1 MKYFLLFKYQN
12 NLNIIQENQNDE
24 IIVNYN
30 EENNNNSKNFEQ
42 ENNMNNNN
50 NENLKEDEYS
60 YGQLIKQ
67 NEEYESKIKDIR
79 DHILD

>member
-1 MKYFLLFKYQN
+1 M
-12 NLNIIQENQNDE
+12 
-24 IIVNYN
+24 NYN
-30 EENNNNSKNFEQ
+30 EENNSNNSQNFEQ
-42 ENNMNNNN
+42 ENNMNNN